1 MRKNSI
7 IMNASE
13 NHLNPE
19 NIEKQLCNINK
30 LLEINSIINST
41 LDIGKLLNIIMEIIK
56 DIMNAEASTLFLY
69 EEKTQDLVFK
79 VALGEAG
86 KELTEKHRIKIGQG
100 IAGWVAEKRKPVY
113 INNVYE
119 DDRFDHNYDKIT
131 GFNTKAILC
140 VPLLF
145 KGKLIGVIQAIN
157 PVDREGFDDNDMIL
171 FSAFAEQAVL
181 AVQNAIF
188 FTEAIEEQRIK
199 TEINSAKSFHK
210 SLLPDVDKQYQ
221 NIRIAARSIPARELG
236 GEFYDISYRADSV
249 GISLGACHVKGI
261 PGALNAS
268 ILLGAVKG
276 VSSILHASPSKL
288 VFNLN
293 KAVSKNIELLS
304 LFYGLIS
311 CAGNSIQ
318 FVNIGFAYPIMV
330 RENIARYLKF
340 TTSREATDLPPQ
352 KINVQLRPGDF
363 FIILTDGIVNLKNR
377 GAQNLGLK
385 RIMDHLSGSF
395 NSPAEIID
403 SLNKLADDF
412 LDGLEKREDI
422 SIIAIKIEG

>member
-1 MRKNSI
+1 
-7 IMNASE
+7 MNAAETQINS
-13 NHLNPE
+13 E
-19 NIEKQLCNINK
+19 NIEKQLSDINK

-86 KELTEKHRIKIGQG
+86 KELAEKHRVKIGQG
-100 IAGWVAEKRKPVY
+100 VAGWVAEKRKPVY

-119 DDRFDHNYDKIT
+119 DDRFDPNYDKIT
-131 GFNTKAILC
+131 GFNSKSILC

-157 PVDREGFDDNDMIL
+157 SIDRQGFDDNDLIL

-188 FTEAIEEQRIK
+188 FQEALEEQRIK
-199 TEINSAKSFHK
+199 TEINAAQSFHK
-210 SLLPDVDKQYQ
+210 SLLPGIDKKYK
-221 NIRIAARSIPARELG
+221 NIRIAARAIPARELG
-236 GEFYDISYRADSV
+236 GEFYNISFFDDSI
-249 GISLGACHVKGI
+249 GITLGDSHIKGI

-276 VSSILHASPSKL
+276 VSSILYGCPSKL
-288 VFNLN
+288 IYNLKKTVN
-293 KAVSKNIELLS
+293 GSIQIRS

-311 CAGNSIQ
+311 CVNSSIQ
-318 FVNIGFAYPIMV
+318 FVNIGFAYPIIV
-330 RENIARYLKF
+330 RKNVARYLKF
-340 TTSREATDLPPQ
+340 TSSPEVANQSPQ
-352 KINVQLRPGDF
+352 KITVQLQPDDF
-363 FIILTDGIVNLKNR
+363 FVIITDGIVNLKNR

-385 RIMDHLSGSF
+385 RIMDHLRT
-395 NSPAEIID
+395 NYNTPEEIID
-403 SLNKLADDF
+403 SLDKLVDDF

-422 SIIAIKIEG
+422 SIIVFKLEG